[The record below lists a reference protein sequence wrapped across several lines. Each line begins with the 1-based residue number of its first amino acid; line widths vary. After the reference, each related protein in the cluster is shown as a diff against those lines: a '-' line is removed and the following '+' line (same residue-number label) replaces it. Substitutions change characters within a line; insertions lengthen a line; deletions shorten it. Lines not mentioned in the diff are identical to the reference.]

1 MIKELEPLEKLITE
15 KNKQIRTLQSL
26 NSDLESQ
33 VEDAYMEN
41 DRGDEIYDLEQEVA
55 DLEKRDVYPRRE
67 ITLPE
72 LMKFE
77 FLKDNWDK
85 ISLEDL
91 ENLVQC

>member
-15 KNKQIRTLQSL
+15 KNKQIRTLESL
-26 NSDLESQ
+26 NSDLEDEVQ
-33 VEDAYMEN
+33 NAYMDN
-41 DRGDEIYDLEQEVA
+41 DRGDEIYDLEQEVQ

-77 FLKDNWDK
+77 YLKDNWDK

-91 ENLVQC
+91 EKIAGC